1 MKRVRDDSTGQVA
14 MEYLIVF
21 TMAFFMTI
29 PLIIIFSVQTNNMQ
43 SDIAGAQLNKMAS
56 EIIDAAEEVYYLG
69 SPSQKTLEVT
79 FPRGL
84 RDVVVEPNSLV
95 FYMWGESYNYTHYED
110 TLVNLTGSLRSSTGV
125 RPVKVIATS
134 TGVMITDG

>member
-1 MKRVRDDSTGQVA
+1 MKRVRRNATGQVA

-56 EIIDAAEEVYYLG
+56 ELVDAAEKVYFLG
-69 SPSQKTLEVT
+69 SPSQKVIEVT
-79 FPRGL
+79 FPTGI
-84 RDVVVEPNSLV
+84 DNITIESNSLV
-95 FYMWGESYNYTHYED
+95 FYMRGENYDYVHYED
-110 TLVNLTGSLRSSTGV
+110 TLVNLTGSLRSDSGV
-125 RPVKVIATS
+125 RPVKVVAL
-134 TGVMITDG
+134 GDEVQITDE